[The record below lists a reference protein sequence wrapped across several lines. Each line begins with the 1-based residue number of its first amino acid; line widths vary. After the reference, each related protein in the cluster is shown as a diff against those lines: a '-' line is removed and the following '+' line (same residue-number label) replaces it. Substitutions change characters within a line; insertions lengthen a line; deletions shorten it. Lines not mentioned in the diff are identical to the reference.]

1 VSAPRTLQVLAIGP
15 DPQLREEVEA
25 ALGGAGD
32 ARVLLRHVADF
43 AEGVEAARARAPDL
57 VLAELGSDGKRLRD
71 FAEAL
76 RTLLPDVALIG
87 LRPSAREEEADDGAV
102 LVEALRARFEDVVP
116 RPVSST
122 ELRPWLAAAAARTG
136 ASTRREGLLIAF
148 HSTKGGVG
156 KSTLSVNVACALAR
170 LHPERVLLVDATL
183 QLGVCASALDLAPRV
198 TLADAARERQ
208 RLDPTLLR
216 ELAEPHPSG
225 LRLLAAPRDPM
236 EAADVDEE
244 SFARVLGVARR
255 SFDRVIVDTLPV
267 VDGLSL
273 TALDLASRVYLVNQG
288 TVPDVIGAA
297 RLLETLD
304 RLGIDGERRRIVLNR
319 NLARFPGALG
329 AAEVAGRLEQP
340 IAHEIPYDRRVLTG
354 LNLGEPYVLRARVRW
369 GLGGWARAIAGLVAE
384 IESLAVQRAAE
395 ATQ

>member
-1 VSAPRTLQVLAIGP
+1 VSASRTLQVLAIGP
-15 DPQLREEVEA
+15 DPHLREEVEA
-25 ALGGAGD
+25 ALDGAGD
-32 ARVLLRHVADF
+32 ARVLLRCVSDF
-43 AEGVEAARARAPDL
+43 AEGAEAVRARPPDL

-76 RTLLPDVALIG
+76 RTLLPEVALIG
-87 LRPSAREEEADDGAV
+87 LRPAARDGEADDGAV
-102 LVEALRARFEDVVP
+102 LLEALRARFEDVVP

-122 ELRPWLAAAAARTG
+122 ELRPWLAAAARTG
-136 ASTRREGLLIAF
+136 TRTRHEALLIAF

-170 LHPERVLLVDATL
+170 LHPERVLLVDASL
-183 QLGVCASALDLAPRV
+183 QLGVCASALDLAPRA

-208 RLDPTLLR
+208 RLDATLLR

-236 EAADVDEE
+236 DAADVDEE
-244 SFARVLGVARR
+244 SFAQVLGVARR
-255 SFDRVIVDTLPV
+255 SFDRVVVDTLPV

-273 TALDLASRVYLVNQG
+273 TALDLANRVYLVNQG

-319 NLARFPGALG
+319 NLPRFPGALA
-329 AAEVAGRLEQP
+329 AAEVADRLQQP
-340 IAHEIPYDRRVLTG
+340 IAHEIPYDRHVLTG

-369 GLGGWARAIAGLVAE
+369 GIGGWARAIAGLVAE
-384 IESLAVQRAAE
+384 IESLAVQRSAE
-395 ATQ
+395 EVR